1 MRRDVIA
8 LIVGWTLVALC
19 LPLFL
24 VLIATIFLDSW
35 SLAVQ
40 AFLPS
45 LLVSGLAGGLMLR
58 GWVSSDTNERLRDRE
73 AFAAVALCWPAVVAI
88 GAMPY
93 WLGGVF
99 IGPFADDVQFIDMIR
114 GGVNSWFESMSGFT
128 TTGATVID
136 DSMSPICIAAVVED
150 CINSQPKGL
159 LLWRSLTQWLGGMG
173 IIMLGMLLLARVL
186 GGGMSLARA
195 ELTGPSLSRLRPRI
209 KETALLLWGIYLGLT
224 LLEILL
230 LFFVGDMSIFD
241 SVNHGLTTMPSGGF
255 STHDNSIEYFDS
267 LTIELIIVIFM
278 ILTGVNFSLLYFLT
292 RREWG
297 KVFEDEEFKWYLSIL
312 FIAIVACSL
321 ALSLSGVSDHAN
333 SVRKSL
339 FQIVSIGTSTGYS
352 STDWVPWPVFTHI
365 LLFFLMVVGACAGS
379 TSGGLK
385 ILRINLSMKVAGREL
400 ERIASPNQV
409 KSIRMNGKPIES
421 DNIALVIGMLIVWVG
436 LFIISTLFLAVFMPD
451 SDFITIISVI
461 ASSLGN
467 TGPALG
473 QYGPSNTWASMSSIA
488 LLWTSILMWFGRLE
502 LLTALILIHPRTWR
516 SEEKSEEKLTRRAL
530 RAFKDLFGKED

>member
-1 MRRDVIA
+1 MRRDVVA
-8 LIVGWTLVALC
+8 LIVGWSLLALC
-19 LPLFL
+19 LPLFVAL
-24 VLIATIFLDSW
+24 MATVFLDDW
-35 SLAVQ
+35 KLAIQ

-45 LLVSGLAGGLMLR
+45 LMISGIWGLLMLR
-58 GWVSSDTNERLRDRE
+58 GWVRSDTDERLRDRE

-88 GAMPY
+88 GALPF
-93 WLGGVF
+93 WLSGVF
-99 IGPFADDVQFIDMIR
+99 IGPFTDDAQLIDILR

-136 DSMSPICIAAVVED
+136 DSMSPACMVAVVED
-150 CINSQPKGL
+150 CINSQPRGL
-159 LLWRSLTQWLGGMG
+159 LLWRSLSQWLGGMG

-209 KETALLLWGIYLGLT
+209 KETALLLWAIYLGLT
-224 LLEILL
+224 ILEMIL
-230 LFFVGDMSIFD
+230 LFFVGDMNIFD
-241 SVNHGLTTMPSGGF
+241 SINHGLTTMPSGGF
-255 STHDNSIEYFDS
+255 STHDDSIGYFDS
-267 LTIELIIVIFM
+267 VTIELIIVMFM
-278 ILTGVNFSLLYFLT
+278 ILTGINFSLLYFLT
-292 RREWG
+292 RRQWG
-297 KVFEDEEFKWYLSIL
+297 KVFQDEEFKWYFSIL
-312 FIAIVACSL
+312 FVAIVSCAL
-321 ALSLSGVSDHAN
+321 ALSLTGMAGHAD
-333 SVRKSL
+333 SVRKAL

-385 ILRINLSMKVAGREL
+385 ILRINLSLKVAGREL
-400 ERIASPNQV
+400 ERIATPNQV
-409 KSIRMNGKPIES
+409 KTIRMNGEPIES

-436 LFIISTLFLAVFMPD
+436 LFMISTLVMAVFMPD

-473 QYGPSNTWASMSSIA
+473 AYGPSATWASMSSLA

-502 LLTALILIHPRTWR
+502 LLTALILMHPRTWR

-530 RAFKDLFGKED
+530 KAFKDLFGKEE

>member
-1 MRRDVIA
+1 MRRDVVA
-8 LIVGWTLVALC
+8 LIVGWSLLALC
-19 LPLFL
+19 LPLFVAL
-24 VLIATIFLDSW
+24 MATVFLDDW
-35 SLAVQ
+35 KLAIQ

-45 LLVSGLAGGLMLR
+45 LMISGIWGLLMLR
-58 GWVSSDTNERLRDRE
+58 GWVRSDTDERLRDRE

-88 GAMPY
+88 GALPF
-93 WLGGVF
+93 WLSGVF
-99 IGPFADDVQFIDMIR
+99 IGPFTDDAQLIDILR

-136 DSMSPICIAAVVED
+136 DSMSPACMVAVVED
-150 CINSQPKGL
+150 CINSHPRGL
-159 LLWRSLTQWLGGMG
+159 LLWRSLSQWVGGMG

-209 KETALLLWGIYLGLT
+209 KETALLLWAIYLGLT
-224 LLEILL
+224 ILEMIL
-230 LFFVGDMSIFD
+230 LFFVGDMNIFD
-241 SVNHGLTTMPSGGF
+241 SINHGLTTMPSGGF
-255 STHDNSIEYFDS
+255 STHDDSIGYFDS
-267 LTIELIIVIFM
+267 VTIELIIVMFM
-278 ILTGVNFSLLYFLT
+278 ILTGINFSLLYFLT
-292 RREWG
+292 RRQWG
-297 KVFEDEEFKWYLSIL
+297 KVFQDEEFKWYFSIL
-312 FIAIVACSL
+312 FVAIVSCAL
-321 ALSLSGVSDHAN
+321 ALSLTGMAGHAD
-333 SVRKSL
+333 SVRKAL

-385 ILRINLSMKVAGREL
+385 ILRINLSLKVAGREL
-400 ERIASPNQV
+400 ERIATPNQV
-409 KSIRMNGKPIES
+409 KTIRMNGEPIES

-436 LFIISTLFLAVFMPD
+436 LFMISTLVMAVFMPD

-473 QYGPSNTWASMSSIA
+473 AYGPSATWASMSSLA

-502 LLTALILIHPRTWR
+502 LLTALILMHPRTWR

-530 RAFKDLFGKED
+530 KAFKDLFGKEE

>member
-1 MRRDVIA
+1 MRRDVVA
-8 LIVGWTLVALC
+8 LIVGWSLLALC
-19 LPLFL
+19 LPLFVAL
-24 VLIATIFLDSW
+24 MATVFLDDW
-35 SLAVQ
+35 KLAIQ

-45 LLVSGLAGGLMLR
+45 LMISGIWGLLMLR
-58 GWVSSDTNERLRDRE
+58 GWVRSDTDERLRDRE

-88 GAMPY
+88 GALPF
-93 WLGGVF
+93 WLSGVF
-99 IGPFADDVQFIDMIR
+99 IGPFTDDAQLIDILR

-136 DSMSPICIAAVVED
+136 DSMSPACMVAVVED
-150 CINSQPKGL
+150 CINSQPRGL
-159 LLWRSLTQWLGGMG
+159 LLWRSLSQWVGGMG

-209 KETALLLWGIYLGLT
+209 KETALLLWAIYLGLT
-224 LLEILL
+224 ILEMIL
-230 LFFVGDMSIFD
+230 LFFVGDMNIFD
-241 SVNHGLTTMPSGGF
+241 SINHGLTTMPSGGF
-255 STHDNSIEYFDS
+255 STHDDSIGYFDS
-267 LTIELIIVIFM
+267 VTIELIIVMFM
-278 ILTGVNFSLLYFLT
+278 ILTGINFSLLYFLT
-292 RREWG
+292 RRQWG
-297 KVFEDEEFKWYLSIL
+297 KVFQDEEFKWYFSIL
-312 FIAIVACSL
+312 FVAIVSCAL
-321 ALSLSGVSDHAN
+321 ALSLTGMAGHAD
-333 SVRKSL
+333 SVRKAL

-385 ILRINLSMKVAGREL
+385 ILRINLSLKVAGREL
-400 ERIASPNQV
+400 ERIATPNQV
-409 KSIRMNGKPIES
+409 KTIRMNGEPIES

-436 LFIISTLFLAVFMPD
+436 LFMISTLVMAVFMPD

-473 QYGPSNTWASMSSIA
+473 AYGPSATWASMSSLA

-502 LLTALILIHPRTWR
+502 LLTALILMHPRTWR

-530 RAFKDLFGKED
+530 KAFKDLFGKEE

>member
-1 MRRDVIA
+1 MRRDVVA
-8 LIVGWTLVALC
+8 LIVGWSLVALC
-19 LPLFL
+19 VPLFVAL
-24 VLIATIFLDSW
+24 MATVFLDDW
-35 SLAVQ
+35 KLAIQ

-45 LLVSGLAGGLMLR
+45 LMISGIWGVLMLR
-58 GWVSSDTNERLRDRE
+58 GWVRSDTDERLRDRE

-88 GAMPY
+88 GALPF
-93 WLGGVF
+93 WLSGVF
-99 IGPFADDVQFIDMIR
+99 IGPFTDDAQVIDILR

-136 DSMSPICIAAVVED
+136 DSMSPACMVAVVED
-150 CINSQPKGL
+150 CINSQPRGL

-209 KETALLLWGIYLGLT
+209 KETALLLWAIYLGLT
-224 LLEILL
+224 ILEMIL
-230 LFFVGDMSIFD
+230 LFFVGDMNIFD
-241 SVNHGLTTMPSGGF
+241 SINHGLTTMPSGGF
-255 STHDNSIEYFDS
+255 STHDDSIGYFDS
-267 LTIELIIVIFM
+267 VTIELIIVMFM
-278 ILTGVNFSLLYFLT
+278 ILTGINFSLLYFLT
-292 RREWG
+292 RRQWG
-297 KVFEDEEFKWYLSIL
+297 KVFQDEEFKWYFSIL
-312 FIAIVACSL
+312 FVAIVSCAL
-321 ALSLSGVSDHAN
+321 ALSLSGMAGHAD
-333 SVRKSL
+333 SVRKAL

-385 ILRINLSMKVAGREL
+385 ILRINLSLKVAGREL
-400 ERIASPNQV
+400 ERIATPNQV
-409 KSIRMNGKPIES
+409 KTIRMNGEPIES

-436 LFIISTLFLAVFMPD
+436 LFIISTLVMAVFMPD

-473 QYGPSNTWASMSSIA
+473 AYGPSATWASMSSLA

-502 LLTALILIHPRTWR
+502 LLTALILMHPRTWR

-530 RAFKDLFGKED
+530 KAFKDLFGKEE

>member
-1 MRRDVIA
+1 MRRDVVA

-19 LPLFL
+19 IPLFVAL
-24 VLIATIFLDSW
+24 MATVFLDDW
-35 SLAVQ
+35 KLAIQ

-45 LLVSGLAGGLMLR
+45 LMISGICGVLMLR
-58 GWVSSDTNERLRDRE
+58 GWVRSDTDERLRDRE

-88 GAMPY
+88 GALPF
-93 WLGGVF
+93 WLSGVF
-99 IGPFADDVQFIDMIR
+99 IGPFTDDAQFIDILR

-136 DSMSPICIAAVVED
+136 DSMSPACMVAVVED
-150 CINSQPKGL
+150 CINSQPRGL

-209 KETALLLWGIYLGLT
+209 KETALLLWAIYLGLT
-224 LLEILL
+224 LLEMIL
-230 LFFVGDMSIFD
+230 LFFVGDMNIFD
-241 SVNHGLTTMPSGGF
+241 SINHGLTTMPSGGF
-255 STHDNSIEYFDS
+255 STHDDSIGYFDS
-267 LTIELIIVIFM
+267 VSVELIIVMFM
-278 ILTGVNFSLLYFLT
+278 ILTGINFSLLYFLT
-292 RREWG
+292 RRQWG
-297 KVFEDEEFKWYLSIL
+297 KVFQDEEFKWYFSIL
-312 FIAIVACSL
+312 FVAIVSCAL
-321 ALSLSGVSDHAN
+321 ALSLSGMAGHAD
-333 SVRKSL
+333 SVRKAL

-385 ILRINLSMKVAGREL
+385 ILRINLSLKVAGREL
-400 ERIASPNQV
+400 ERIATPNQV
-409 KSIRMNGKPIES
+409 KTIRMNGEPIES

-436 LFIISTLFLAVFMPD
+436 LFIISTLVMAVLMSD

-473 QYGPSNTWASMSSIA
+473 AYGPSATWASMSSLA

-530 RAFKDLFGKED
+530 KAFKDLFGKEE

>member
-1 MRRDVIA
+1 MRRDVVA
-8 LIVGWTLVALC
+8 LIVGWSLVALC
-19 LPLFL
+19 IPLFVAL
-24 VLIATIFLDSW
+24 MATVFLDNW
-35 SLAVQ
+35 KLAIQ

-45 LLVSGLAGGLMLR
+45 LMISGIWGVLMLR
-58 GWVSSDTNERLRDRE
+58 GWVRSDTDERLRDRE

-88 GAMPY
+88 GALPF
-93 WLGGVF
+93 WLSGVF
-99 IGPFADDVQFIDMIR
+99 IGPFTDDAQFLDILR

-136 DSMSPICIAAVVED
+136 DSMSPACMVAVVED
-150 CINSQPKGL
+150 CINSQPRGL

-209 KETALLLWGIYLGLT
+209 KETALLLWAIYLGLT
-224 LLEILL
+224 ILEMIL
-230 LFFVGDMSIFD
+230 LFFVGDMNIFD
-241 SVNHGLTTMPSGGF
+241 SINHGLTTMPSGGF
-255 STHDNSIEYFDS
+255 STHDDSIGYFDS
-267 LTIELIIVIFM
+267 VTIELIIVMFM
-278 ILTGVNFSLLYFLT
+278 ILTGINFSLLYFLT
-292 RREWG
+292 RRQWG
-297 KVFEDEEFKWYLSIL
+297 KVFQDEEFKWYFSIL
-312 FIAIVACSL
+312 FVAIVCCAL
-321 ALSLSGVSDHAN
+321 ALSITGMAGHAD
-333 SVRKSL
+333 SVRKAL

-385 ILRINLSMKVAGREL
+385 ILRINLSLKVAGREL
-400 ERIASPNQV
+400 ERIATPNQV
-409 KSIRMNGKPIES
+409 KVIRMNGEPIES

-436 LFIISTLFLAVFMPD
+436 LFIISTLVMAVFMPG

-473 QYGPSNTWASMSSIA
+473 AYGPSATWASMSSLA

-502 LLTALILIHPRTWR
+502 LLTALILMHPRTWR

-530 RAFKDLFGKED
+530 KAFKDLFGKEE

>member
-1 MRRDVIA
+1 M
-8 LIVGWTLVALC
+8 
-19 LPLFL
+19 
-24 VLIATIFLDSW
+24 ATVFLDDW
-35 SLAVQ
+35 KLAIQ

-45 LLVSGLAGGLMLR
+45 LMISGIWGLLMLR
-58 GWVSSDTNERLRDRE
+58 GWVRSDTDERLRDRE

-88 GAMPY
+88 GALPF
-93 WLGGVF
+93 WLSGVF
-99 IGPFADDVQFIDMIR
+99 IGPFTDDAQLIDILR

-136 DSMSPICIAAVVED
+136 DSMSPACMVAVVED
-150 CINSQPKGL
+150 CINSQPRGL
-159 LLWRSLTQWLGGMG
+159 LLWRSLSQWLGGMG

-209 KETALLLWGIYLGLT
+209 KETALLLWAIYLGLT
-224 LLEILL
+224 ILEMIL
-230 LFFVGDMSIFD
+230 LFFVGDMNIFD
-241 SVNHGLTTMPSGGF
+241 SINHGLTTMPSGGF
-255 STHDNSIEYFDS
+255 STHDDSIGYFDS
-267 LTIELIIVIFM
+267 VTIELIIVMFM
-278 ILTGVNFSLLYFLT
+278 ILTGINFSLLYFLT
-292 RREWG
+292 RRQWG
-297 KVFEDEEFKWYLSIL
+297 KVFQDEEFKWYFSIL
-312 FIAIVACSL
+312 FVAIVSCAL
-321 ALSLSGVSDHAN
+321 ALSLTGMAGHAD
-333 SVRKSL
+333 SVRKAL

-385 ILRINLSMKVAGREL
+385 ILRINLSLKVAGREL
-400 ERIASPNQV
+400 ERIATPNQV
-409 KSIRMNGKPIES
+409 KTIRMNGEPIES

-436 LFIISTLFLAVFMPD
+436 LFMISTLVMAVFMPD

-473 QYGPSNTWASMSSIA
+473 AYGPSATWASMSSLA

-502 LLTALILIHPRTWR
+502 LLTALILMHPRTWR

-530 RAFKDLFGKED
+530 KAFKDLFGKEE

>member
-1 MRRDVIA
+1 MRRDVVA

-19 LPLFL
+19 IPLFVAL
-24 VLIATIFLDSW
+24 MATVFLDDW
-35 SLAVQ
+35 KLAIQ

-45 LLVSGLAGGLMLR
+45 LMISGICGVLMLR
-58 GWVSSDTNERLRDRE
+58 GWVRSDTDERLRDRE

-88 GAMPY
+88 GALPF
-93 WLGGVF
+93 WLSGVF
-99 IGPFADDVQFIDMIR
+99 IGPFTDDAQFIDILR

-136 DSMSPICIAAVVED
+136 DSMSPACMVAVVED
-150 CINSQPKGL
+150 CINSQPRGL

-209 KETALLLWGIYLGLT
+209 KETALLLWAIYLGLT
-224 LLEILL
+224 LLEMIL
-230 LFFVGDMSIFD
+230 LFFVGDMNIFD
-241 SVNHGLTTMPSGGF
+241 SINHGLTTMPSGGF
-255 STHDNSIEYFDS
+255 STHDDSIGYFDS
-267 LTIELIIVIFM
+267 VTVELIIVMFM
-278 ILTGVNFSLLYFLT
+278 ILTGINFSLLYFLT
-292 RREWG
+292 RRQWG
-297 KVFEDEEFKWYLSIL
+297 KVFQDEEFKWYFSIL
-312 FIAIVACSL
+312 FVAIVSCAL
-321 ALSLSGVSDHAN
+321 ALSLSGMAGHAD
-333 SVRKSL
+333 SVRKAL

-385 ILRINLSMKVAGREL
+385 ILRINLSLKVAGREL
-400 ERIASPNQV
+400 ERIATPNQV
-409 KSIRMNGKPIES
+409 KTIRMNGEPIES

-436 LFIISTLFLAVFMPD
+436 LFIISTLVMAVLMPD

-473 QYGPSNTWASMSSIA
+473 AYGPSATWASMSSLA

-502 LLTALILIHPRTWR
+502 LLTALILMHPRTWR

-530 RAFKDLFGKED
+530 KAFKDLFGKEE

>member
-1 MRRDVIA
+1 MRRDVVA

-19 LPLFL
+19 VPLFVAL
-24 VLIATIFLDSW
+24 MATVFLDDW
-35 SLAVQ
+35 KLAIQ

-45 LLVSGLAGGLMLR
+45 LMISGIWGVLMLR
-58 GWVSSDTNERLRDRE
+58 GWVRSDTDERLRDRE

-88 GAMPY
+88 GALPF
-93 WLGGVF
+93 WLSGVF
-99 IGPFADDVQFIDMIR
+99 IGPFTDDAQLIDILR

-136 DSMSPICIAAVVED
+136 DSMSPACMVAVVED
-150 CINSQPKGL
+150 CINSQPRGL
-159 LLWRSLTQWLGGMG
+159 LLWRSLTQWLGGLG

-209 KETALLLWGIYLGLT
+209 KETALLLWAIYLGLT
-224 LLEILL
+224 ILEMIL
-230 LFFVGDMSIFD
+230 LFFVGDMNIFD
-241 SVNHGLTTMPSGGF
+241 SINHGLTTMPSGGF
-255 STHDNSIEYFDS
+255 STHDDSIGYFDS
-267 LTIELIIVIFM
+267 VTIELIIVMFM
-278 ILTGVNFSLLYFLT
+278 ILTGINFSLLYFLT
-292 RREWG
+292 RRQWG
-297 KVFEDEEFKWYLSIL
+297 KVFQDEEFKWYFSIL
-312 FIAIVACSL
+312 FVAIVSCAL
-321 ALSLSGVSDHAN
+321 ALSLSGMAGHAD
-333 SVRKSL
+333 SVRKAL

-385 ILRINLSMKVAGREL
+385 ILRINLSLKVAGREL
-400 ERIASPNQV
+400 ERIATPNQV
-409 KSIRMNGKPIES
+409 KTIRMNGEPIES

-436 LFIISTLFLAVFMPD
+436 LFIISTLVMAVFMPD

-473 QYGPSNTWASMSSIA
+473 AYGPSATWASMSSLA

-502 LLTALILIHPRTWR
+502 LLTALILMHPRTWR

-530 RAFKDLFGKED
+530 KAFKDLFGKEE